1 MFFFGAI
8 KPFRSGGRQVKSGP
22 ICWKILQRAEIVSD
36 VRGRVNS
43 HNAELLYFS
52 FKEFQPIL
60 KPKPRS
66 RGLAKS
72 KNKFIYAIPILV
84 LLFSIGLYFLFGES
98 LQNFF
103 EGESQTEIIEE
114 SPEEIKEE
122 LSFLRAR
129 VHKLAANL

>member
-1 MFFFGAI
+1 
-8 KPFRSGGRQVKSGP
+8 
-22 ICWKILQRAEIVSD
+22 LQRAEIVSD
-36 VRGRVNS
+36 VRGRAHPNY
-43 HNAELLYFS
+43 AELLYLS

-60 KPKPRS
+60 NPKSRS

-72 KNKFIYAIPILV
+72 KNRFVYAIPILV
-84 LLFSIGLYFLFGES
+84 LLFSTGLYCLFGES

-103 EGESQTEIIEE
+103 DDETEVIEE
-114 SPEEIKEE
+114 NPEEKEEE